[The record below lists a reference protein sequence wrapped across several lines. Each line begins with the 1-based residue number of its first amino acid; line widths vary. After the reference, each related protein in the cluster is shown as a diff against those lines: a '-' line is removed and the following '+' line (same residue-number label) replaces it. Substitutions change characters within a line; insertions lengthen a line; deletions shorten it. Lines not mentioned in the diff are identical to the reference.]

1 MDEDEERLLKSQD
14 ALDQLFCD
22 AGCRSVDLRI
32 GFDIA
37 LPSIGA
43 FSVAYLL
50 DNGERKTVEHCSKA
64 AARQMALDI
73 LTEFFERRLRP

>member
-1 MDEDEERLLKSQD
+1 
-14 ALDQLFCD
+14 
-22 AGCRSVDLRI
+22 
-32 GFDIA
+32 
-37 LPSIGA
+37 
-43 FSVAYLL
+43 VAYLL